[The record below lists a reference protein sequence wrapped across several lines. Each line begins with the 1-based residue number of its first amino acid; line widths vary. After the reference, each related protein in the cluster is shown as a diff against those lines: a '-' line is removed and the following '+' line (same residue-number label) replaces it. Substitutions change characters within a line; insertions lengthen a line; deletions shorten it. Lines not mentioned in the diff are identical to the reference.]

1 MFFLNMK
8 KGAIL
13 FLIFGIFLIGISSAI
28 PYILFV
34 NPTPSDNYETTSD
47 SFEINSS
54 ITNLSGLEE
63 LIFNWDGTNYTFYN
77 NSLVLM
83 MNFENN
89 SGLGEND
96 SFVRDLSKYEN
107 NGTVFGAI
115 FNLAGRY
122 RGAYSFSGR
131 DKITIANSA
140 SLNITD
146 NLTIS
151 LWAKRNNVVVKQVS
165 VGKLYSCVLTEKGD
179 VYCWGEN
186 IFGQLGT
193 GNFVNSL
200 SPKLVLG
207 GHNFSS
213 ISAGFCHICALNTTG
228 SAFCWGYN
236 GEGSCEYG
244 EIGYGGLGIGNTTNM
259 NTPQLVLGGNNFN
272 SISAGWYYTCALN
285 TTGSAYCWGDNIYGQ
300 LGIGNTTS
308 MYTPQSVLGGN
319 TFTLISSGT
328 NHHQHTCAINTTGSA
343 FCWGENLNGQLG
355 IGNTTQMNAPQ
366 RVLGGDNFSS
376 ISCASSNT
384 CAINT
389 TGSAYCWGRGDFG
402 GVGIGNTTTMHTPQ
416 LVVGNLNFTSIISGE
431 HHSCGLNGS
440 GSAFCWG
447 ENIFG
452 ELGIGN
458 VTNYMYTP
466 QLVLG
471 GYNFTSISS
480 HAYHVCGITINKEV
494 YCWGYNVYGQLGTGF
509 SEALYPKP
517 IVREYNFSLI
527 SAGKLRTCALESAGN
542 IYCWGDNSYGGLGIG
557 NTTNMNT
564 PQLVLGDNNF
574 SLVSLGYSYNCALNT
589 TGSAYCWGDNYY
601 GGLGIGNTTDMYT
614 PQLVLGG
621 HNFSSISAGF
631 SHNCA
636 LNTTGSA
643 FCWGDNQYG
652 GLGIGNVTTM
662 YTPQLV
668 SGGHNFTKIVTGYKA
683 TCAINTTGGTYCW
696 GYNGYGELGIG
707 NTTNMPNPQRVLGGN
722 NFTSIYS
729 KLYTVCALNTTG
741 SAFCWG
747 YGGNGGLGIGNTSNM
762 NTPQRVLGGYIFSK
776 MGLGA
781 YHTCAINTTGSA
793 YCWGYN
799 TFGQLGN
806 GNVTTMYTP
815 QNVLR
820 EYNFTSIDGGY
831 PHTCA
836 TTTIGTTYCWGS
848 NACGQTGIGRASVL
862 FPSYK
867 AIKSVLIGKS
877 VDSFLIGE
885 TFGGTIVSILNQN
898 PVEFGTPSGWVNILL
913 SYNQTADLY
922 LNGTLVNNSAY
933 IQIDSDPSVITI
945 GENFDGTIDEIRIL
959 NRTVLASEVQQFYKS
974 NLKKI
979 NETSWEFYSNQSL
992 DSEKTY
998 SYFLFAKDSVSS
1010 YRLLRNIIK
1019 FPFSEEDLFSDSSSG
1034 IFKPTQKQLKEGYV
1048 KILTKKQKVQVNLSN
1063 GEQYLAEIK
1072 EVNKILEKVVV
1083 SIGGNNYS
1091 IAKNSSE
1098 KIDLNND
1105 GYYDLQVSVT
1115 QIYITG
1121 YAKVEFKEIHEE
1133 ISQENKESVTES
1145 AVDNNEDAVSNK
1157 NKLIYYV
1164 LGFVIL
1170 VLIISLIILKSLK
1183 KNL

>member
-244 EIGYGGLGIGNTTNM
+244 EIG
-259 NTPQLVLGGNNFN
+259 
-272 SISAGWYYTCALN
+272 
-285 TTGSAYCWGDNIYGQ
+285 
-300 LGIGNTTS
+300 
-308 MYTPQSVLGGN
+308 
-319 TFTLISSGT
+319 
-328 NHHQHTCAINTTGSA
+328 
-343 FCWGENLNGQLG
+343 
-355 IGNTTQMNAPQ
+355 
-366 RVLGGDNFSS
+366 
-376 ISCASSNT
+376 
-384 CAINT
+384 
-389 TGSAYCWGRGDFG
+389 
-402 GVGIGNTTTMHTPQ
+402 
-416 LVVGNLNFTSIISGE
+416 
-431 HHSCGLNGS
+431 
-440 GSAFCWG
+440 
-447 ENIFG
+447 
-452 ELGIGN
+452 
-458 VTNYMYTP
+458 
-466 QLVLG
+466 
-471 GYNFTSISS
+471 
-480 HAYHVCGITINKEV
+480 
-494 YCWGYNVYGQLGTGF
+494 
-509 SEALYPKP
+509 
-517 IVREYNFSLI
+517 
-527 SAGKLRTCALESAGN
+527 
-542 IYCWGDNSYGGLGIG
+542 YGGLGIG

-1164 LGFVIL
+1164 LGFV
-1170 VLIISLIILKSLK
+1170 VLILIVSVLFRKLKRK
-1183 KNL
+1183 KRHRKFGY

>member
-1 MFFLNMK
+1 MK

-34 NPTPSDNYETTSD
+34 NPTPSDNYETTSN

-54 ITNLSGLEE
+54 ITNLSGFEE
-63 LIFNWDGTNYTFYN
+63 FIFNWDGINYTFYN
-77 NSLVLM
+77 DSLILM

-115 FNLAGRY
+115 FNLAGKY
-122 RGAYSFSGR
+122 NGAYNFSGR
-131 DKITIANSA
+131 NKITIANSA

-151 LWAKRNNVVVKQVS
+151 LWAKRNNVLVKQIS
-165 VGKLYSCVLTEKGD
+165 TGKSHICILTEKGD
-179 VYCWGEN
+179 IYCIGYN
-186 IFGQLGT
+186 GYGQLGT
-193 GNFVNSL
+193 GDTINSL

-207 GHNFSS
+207 GLNFTT
-213 ISAGFCHICALNTTG
+213 ITAGDYHVCALNTTG

-236 GEGSCEYG
+236 GYGQLGIGNITQMLTPQLILGGYNFTTISAGASHTCALNTTGSAFCWGYNGYGQLGIGNITQMLTPQLILGGYNFTTISAGASHTCALNTTGSAFCWGYNGYG
-244 EIGYGGLGIGNTTNM
+244 ELGIGNTTNMYLPQIVLGELNFTIIIARASHTCALNTTGSAFCWGYNVFRQLGADVSNILDVVKMKNPQLVLGGNNFTSISLGFYYSCGKTNDNEVYCWGFNDYGQLGTGFTEIISPKSVLGSYNFTTISSGMRSTCATTTNHSAFCWGENFVGQLGVGNITNMPSPQLITGMEISSISGGFYHTCALNTTGSAFCWGYNAVGQLGIGNITQMLTPQLILGEYNFTTISAGYDFTCALNTTGSAFCWGYNGYGELGIGNTTSPMKTPQLVLGNINFSSISTKGGDHTCGINTTGSAFCWGYNGYGELGIGNTTSMSTPQLVLGGLNFTSISEGIESTCGIITNGNVYCWGRNDYGELGIGNTTNM
-259 NTPQLVLGGNNFN
+259 NTPQLVLGGLNFT
-272 SISAGWYYTCALN
+272 SISLGIEYFTHTCAI
-285 TTGSAYCWGDNIYGQ
+285 TTNHSVYCWGYNIYGQ
-300 LGIGNTTS
+300 LGLGNTTS
-308 MYTPQSVLGGN
+308 PMLTPQLV
-319 TFTLISSGT
+319 SS
-328 NHHQHTCAINTTGSA
+328 
-343 FCWGENLNGQLG
+343 EN
-355 IGNTTQMNAPQ
+355 
-366 RVLGGDNFSS
+366 NFSS
-376 ISCASSNT
+376 ISL
-384 CAINT
+384 
-389 TGSAYCWGRGDFG
+389 GL
-402 GVGIGNTTTMHTPQ
+402 MHT
-416 LVVGNLNFTSIISGE
+416 
-431 HHSCGLNGS
+431 
-440 GSAFCWG
+440 
-447 ENIFG
+447 
-452 ELGIGN
+452 
-458 VTNYMYTP
+458 
-466 QLVLG
+466 
-471 GYNFTSISS
+471 
-480 HAYHVCGITINKEV
+480 
-494 YCWGYNVYGQLGTGF
+494 
-509 SEALYPKP
+509 
-517 IVREYNFSLI
+517 
-527 SAGKLRTCALESAGN
+527 
-542 IYCWGDNSYGGLGIG
+542 
-557 NTTNMNT
+557 
-564 PQLVLGDNNF
+564 
-574 SLVSLGYSYNCALNT
+574 
-589 TGSAYCWGDNYY
+589 
-601 GGLGIGNTTDMYT
+601 
-614 PQLVLGG
+614 
-621 HNFSSISAGF
+621 
-631 SHNCA
+631 CA

-643 FCWGDNQYG
+643 FCWGN
-652 GLGIGNVTTM
+652 NVD
-662 YTPQLV
+662 
-668 SGGHNFTKIVTGYKA
+668 
-683 TCAINTTGGTYCW
+683 
-696 GYNGYGELGIG
+696 GELGNGKTSVIF
-707 NTTNMPNPQRVLGGN
+707 PN
-722 NFTSIYS
+722 
-729 KLYTVCALNTTG
+729 
-741 SAFCWG
+741 
-747 YGGNGGLGIGNTSNM
+747 
-762 NTPQRVLGGYIFSK
+762 
-776 MGLGA
+776 
-781 YHTCAINTTGSA
+781 
-793 YCWGYN
+793 
-799 TFGQLGN
+799 
-806 GNVTTMYTP
+806 
-815 QNVLR
+815 
-820 EYNFTSIDGGY
+820 
-831 PHTCA
+831 
-836 TTTIGTTYCWGS
+836 
-848 NACGQTGIGRASVL
+848 
-862 FPSYK
+862 YK

-877 VDSFLIGE
+877 ADSFLIGE

-1145 AVDNNEDAVSNK
+1145 AVDNNENIAGDK
-1157 NKLIYYV
+1157 YKIIYYI
-1164 LGFVIL
+1164 LGG
-1170 VLIISLIILKSLK
+1170 IIIFGIILYFVWFKRNRRLF
-1183 KNL
+1183 

>member
-213 ISAGFCHICALNTTG
+213 ISAGFCHI
-228 SAFCWGYN
+228 
-236 GEGSCEYG
+236 
-244 EIGYGGLGIGNTTNM
+244 
-259 NTPQLVLGGNNFN
+259 
-272 SISAGWYYTCALN
+272 
-285 TTGSAYCWGDNIYGQ
+285 
-300 LGIGNTTS
+300 
-308 MYTPQSVLGGN
+308 
-319 TFTLISSGT
+319 
-328 NHHQHTCAINTTGSA
+328 
-343 FCWGENLNGQLG
+343 
-355 IGNTTQMNAPQ
+355 
-366 RVLGGDNFSS
+366 
-376 ISCASSNT
+376 
-384 CAINT
+384 
-389 TGSAYCWGRGDFG
+389 
-402 GVGIGNTTTMHTPQ
+402 
-416 LVVGNLNFTSIISGE
+416 
-431 HHSCGLNGS
+431 
-440 GSAFCWG
+440 
-447 ENIFG
+447 
-452 ELGIGN
+452 
-458 VTNYMYTP
+458 
-466 QLVLG
+466 
-471 GYNFTSISS
+471 
-480 HAYHVCGITINKEV
+480 
-494 YCWGYNVYGQLGTGF
+494 
-509 SEALYPKP
+509 
-517 IVREYNFSLI
+517 
-527 SAGKLRTCALESAGN
+527 
-542 IYCWGDNSYGGLGIG
+542 
-557 NTTNMNT
+557 
-564 PQLVLGDNNF
+564 
-574 SLVSLGYSYNCALNT
+574 
-589 TGSAYCWGDNYY
+589 
-601 GGLGIGNTTDMYT
+601 
-614 PQLVLGG
+614 
-621 HNFSSISAGF
+621 
-631 SHNCA
+631 
-636 LNTTGSA
+636 
-643 FCWGDNQYG
+643 
-652 GLGIGNVTTM
+652 
-662 YTPQLV
+662 
-668 SGGHNFTKIVTGYKA
+668 
-683 TCAINTTGGTYCW
+683 
-696 GYNGYGELGIG
+696 
-707 NTTNMPNPQRVLGGN
+707 
-722 NFTSIYS
+722 
-729 KLYTVCALNTTG
+729 
-741 SAFCWG
+741 
-747 YGGNGGLGIGNTSNM
+747 
-762 NTPQRVLGGYIFSK
+762 
-776 MGLGA
+776 
-781 YHTCAINTTGSA
+781 CAINTTGSA

-1164 LGFVIL
+1164 LGFVVLI
-1170 VLIISLIILKSLK
+1170 LIISLIILKSLK